1 MSLSFASDENCCSH
15 TDAICRV
22 HSSIDTA
29 QHNRYLEQQ
38 SLLVQDKR
46 AILEYANFKPSEIK
60 IKGVRMKATIDSLN
74 VILAVENIT
83 LDNCHLVAQLM
94 IQENASLAEALMDE
108 IHAQITFLNMGKE
121 EFNYEGYR
129 EIKG

>member
-1 MSLSFASDENCCSH
+1 
-15 TDAICRV
+15 
-22 HSSIDTA
+22 
-29 QHNRYLEQQ
+29 
-38 SLLVQDKR
+38 
-46 AILEYANFKPSEIK
+46 
-60 IKGVRMKATIDSLN
+60 MKVTIDSLD

-94 IQENASLAEALMDE
+94 IQENASLAEVLMDE

>member
-1 MSLSFASDENCCSH
+1 
-15 TDAICRV
+15 
-22 HSSIDTA
+22 
-29 QHNRYLEQQ
+29 
-38 SLLVQDKR
+38 
-46 AILEYANFKPSEIK
+46 
-60 IKGVRMKATIDSLN
+60 
-74 VILAVENIT
+74 
-83 LDNCHLVAQLM
+83 M

>member
-1 MSLSFASDENCCSH
+1 
-15 TDAICRV
+15 
-22 HSSIDTA
+22 
-29 QHNRYLEQQ
+29 
-38 SLLVQDKR
+38 
-46 AILEYANFKPSEIK
+46 
-60 IKGVRMKATIDSLN
+60 MKAAIDSLD

-94 IQENASLAEALMDE
+94 IQENASLALALYE
-108 IHAQITFLNMGKE
+108 ELSAQIAFLNMGKE